1 MVTWQ
6 NSTITKTDDALMIT
20 TALILYEVI
29 PFLTSSI
36 LLKLF
41 NLQLNR
47 PSYHQITFVVCYTV
61 ITWCLTVTIAYII
74 KAIYRHYTLTPTD
87 KNIICIQ
94 LLIFMLFSLIFSEIL
109 RNFSLLGK
117 FQLFMLFVLISQF
130 TFSTLLTYVF
140 IRKNRERTELWH
152 LQEQMK
158 MMMIY
163 TKEIEANYRKLR
175 KFRHDYKNLLLGL
188 QTTSKTL
195 NQAYLNEVIDYSH
208 HILDNS
214 FSSFAQASNI
224 KRDAIKAIIIAKL
237 LLAKQQGLTPHFECL
252 QPISDFNLADVK
264 LVRILGIL
272 IDNAIEAA
280 ISSTDKKLRILFI
293 NAQTYEII
301 IENSY
306 SGKLPPLNLMR
317 QEGYSKKNQHQ
328 GLGLNTVNEIVRASP
343 HLELTHYIEDGIFGT
358 SLIISKEELQ

>member
-1 MVTWQ
+1 
-6 NSTITKTDDALMIT
+6 MIT

-280 ISSTDKKLRILFI
+280 VNSSTRKLTVLFI
-293 NAQTYEII
+293 TIPKGIEIS
-301 IENSY
+301 IENTY
-306 SGKLPPLNLMR
+306 QGEIPTIAKMHRP
-317 QEGYSKKNQHQ
+317 GFTSKPGHRGI
-328 GLGLNTVNEIVRASP
+328 GLSNVNEILAKYPQV
-343 HLELTHYIEDGIFGT
+343 ELTHYLENNHFYS
-358 SLIISKEELQ
+358 SLIIRKDL